1 MLDSYRGVPG
11 AIPYALFAS
20 RSWLF
25 RIYVLVGTA
34 AAALIAVV
42 TALALVVEM
51 GNTEELTTGGLAS
64 FTRTLF
70 VLVGFLAVGPLL
82 APTLLVARRHRR
94 EEPAHERYDAALGL
108 AGFGFLASI
117 YLALLISAPADLREP
132 TTSAVVG
139 ALYAAPSALAIVP
152 PLVAAIVIAGVHRRL
167 HG

>member
-1 MLDSYRGVPG
+1 MLDSYRGALG

-25 RIYVLVGTA
+25 RVYVLVGTA

-42 TALALVVEM
+42 MTLALVVEM
-51 GNTEELTTGGLAS
+51 GNTEDLTTGGLAS

-70 VLVGFLAVGPLL
+70 VLAGFLTAGPLL

-94 EEPAHERYDAALGL
+94 EESVDDRYDAALAL

-117 YLALLISAPADLREP
+117 YLALLISAPAELREP

-139 ALYAAPSALAIVP
+139 ALYAAPSALAVVP
-152 PLVAAIVIAGVHRRL
+152 PLLAATAIAAVHRRL
-167 HG
+167 HD